1 MTSPLVNDDDS
12 LARNR
17 DIGGSAAPQGR
28 VAEVINTGTELLFGS
43 VVNTHLAFL
52 GQQLFSL
59 GLRISRQTTVPDGYA
74 IRDAILEAASRC
86 QLILITGGLGP
97 TTDDVT
103 REIVAELTG
112 RSLEFDETIFAK
124 IRERFEKRGL
134 RLTDPISRQ
143 AYVPKGAQVLPND
156 HGTAPGLYIPPSP
169 GYGATSPATE
179 KLPHLILLP
188 GPPRELRPMFDRYVS
203 PIVRNLVG
211 TNNLTAALFRT
222 VGLGESYAQEL
233 IGADLAAIEDLELG
247 YCARVGELDLR
258 LVGPLQSVLRGTEIV
273 RARLDDHIV
282 SEEGNELEAIVVQLL
297 SQRQATIAV
306 AESCTGGLLANR
318 FTNVPGASA
327 VFLEGN
333 VTYSNAAKTRTLDVP
348 IELLNRVGAV
358 SKEVALAM
366 AEGARTRAG
375 ATYALSTTGIAGPD
389 GGTPEKPVGTVFV
402 GLASADAP
410 TQVENLFFP
419 TDRATFKQMVT
430 QSALDLLRKR
440 LLARGR

>member
-1 MTSPLVNDDDS
+1 MQAAELV
-12 LARNR
+12 
-17 DIGGSAAPQGR
+17 
-28 VAEVINTGTELLFGS
+28 NTGTELLFGS

-74 IRDAILEAASRC
+74 IRDAILEAAPRC

-112 RSLEFDETIFAK
+112 RSLEYDETIFAK

-156 HGTAPGLYIPPSP
+156 HGTAPGLYV
-169 GYGATSPATE
+169 PATA

-188 GPPRELRPMFDRYVS
+188 GPPRELRPMFDRYAT
-203 PIVRNLVG
+203 PLIRTLVG
-211 TNNLTAALFRT
+211 TTDLTAAVFKT
-222 VGLGESYAQEL
+222 VGLGESLAQEL
-233 IGADLAAIEDLELG
+233 IGADLAAIEGLELG
-247 YCARVGELDLR
+247 YCARIGELDLR
-258 LVGPLQSVLRGTEIV
+258 LIGSSESVLRGTQIV
-273 RARLDDHIV
+273 RARLSDHIV
-282 SEEGNELEAIVVQLL
+282 SEDGSELEAVVVRRL
-297 SQRQATIAV
+297 SQQGATIAV

-333 VTYSNAAKTRTLDVP
+333 VTYSNAAKTRTLGVST
-348 IELLNRVGAV
+348 ELLNRVGAV

-366 AEGARTRAG
+366 AEGARARAG
-375 ATYALSTTGIAGPD
+375 TTYALSTTGIAGPD

-402 GLASADAP
+402 GLAAADGP
-410 TQVENLFFP
+410 SQVESLFFP
-419 TDRATFKQMVT
+419 TDRATFKQIVT

-440 LLARGR
+440 LLRR

>member
-1 MTSPLVNDDDS
+1 MTSPLVNDDS

-17 DIGGSAAPQGR
+17 DGGGNAAPQGR

-74 IRDAILEAASRC
+74 IRDAILEAAPRC
-86 QLILITGGLGP
+86 ELILITGGLGP

-143 AYVPKGAQVLPND
+143 AYVPKGARVLPND

-169 GYGATSPATE
+169 GYGATSAATE

-203 PIVRNLVG
+203 PIVRTLVG

-233 IGADLAAIEDLELG
+233 IGADLGAIEDLELG

-258 LVGPLQSVLRGTEIV
+258 LVGPLPSVLRGTEIV

-282 SEEGNELEAIVVQLL
+282 SEEGSELEAIVVQLL

-348 IELLNRVGAV
+348 MELLNRVGAV

-402 GLASADAP
+402 GLASADTP

-440 LLARGR
+440 LLGK

>member
-1 MTSPLVNDDDS
+1 MTSS
-12 LARNR
+12 LGPEDN
-17 DIGGSAAPQGR
+17 AAPHGKA
-28 VAEVINTGTELLFGS
+28 VELINTGTELLFGS

-59 GLRISRQTTVPDGYA
+59 GLRITRQTTVPDGDA
-74 IRDAILEAASRC
+74 IRDAILEAAQRC
-86 QLILITGGLGP
+86 RLMLITGGLGP

-112 RSLEFDETIFAK
+112 RSLEYDESIFAK

-156 HGTAPGLYIPPSP
+156 HGTAPGLYV
-169 GYGATSPATE
+169 PATE
-179 KLPHLILLP
+179 RLPHLILLP
-188 GPPRELRPMFDRYVS
+188 GPPRELRPMFERYVT
-203 PIVRNLVG
+203 PIVRTLAG
-211 TNNLTAALFRT
+211 TTDLTAAVFRT

-258 LVGPLQSVLRGTEIV
+258 LIGPLQSVLRGTEIV
-273 RARLDDHIV
+273 RARLSGHIV
-282 SEEGNELEAIVVQLL
+282 SEDGTELEAVVVRLL
-297 SQRQATIAV
+297 TQQGATVAV

-333 VTYSNAAKTRTLDVP
+333 VTYSNAAKTRTLGIP
-348 IELLNRVGAV
+348 TELLDRVGAV
-358 SKEVALAM
+358 SKEVAQAM
-366 AEGARTRAG
+366 AEGARKRAG
-375 ATYALSTTGIAGPD
+375 TTYALSTTGIAGPD

-410 TQVENLFFP
+410 AQVERLFFP
-419 TDRATFKQMVT
+419 TDRLTFKQMVT
-430 QSALDLLRKR
+430 QSVLDLLRTH
-440 LLARGR
+440 LVGRGSTTFQV